1 MKLGIL
7 LVNQKMKLKLEVRY
21 LEKTL
26 NETNNSILNRI
37 KNMFKKNNY
46 STLKKELKAK
56 KNYLEFIDKYI
67 NENKEKMDMEI
78 DSEYVLKLTDKNIDK
93 VKEVLKSL

>member
-26 NETNNSILNRI
+26 DESNKSLFDKI
-37 KNMFKKNNY
+37 KSMFKKNNY
-46 STLKKELKAK
+46 SKLKKELKAK
-56 KNYLEFIDKYI
+56 KDYLEFIDKYMK
-67 NENKEKMDMEI
+67 ENKEKMDMMI
-78 DSEYVLKLTDKNIDK
+78 DNECVLKLTNKNIDK
-93 VKEVLKSL
+93 VKEELKNM

>member
-26 NETNNSILNRI
+26 DESNKSLFDKI
-37 KNMFKKNNY
+37 KSMLKKNSY
-46 STLKKELKAK
+46 SKLKKELKVK
-56 KNYLEFIDKYI
+56 KDYLEFIDKYMK
-67 NENKEKMDMEI
+67 ENKEKMNMMI
-78 DSEYVLKLTDKNIDK
+78 DNECVLKLTNKNIDK
-93 VKEVLKSL
+93 VKEELKNM

>member
-26 NETNNSILNRI
+26 DESNKSLFDKI
-37 KNMFKKNNY
+37 KSMFKKNSY
-46 STLKKELKAK
+46 SKLKKELKAK
-56 KNYLEFIDKYI
+56 KDYLEFIDKYMK
-67 NENKEKMDMEI
+67 ENKEKMDMMI
-78 DSEYVLKLTDKNIDK
+78 DNECVLKLTNKNIDK
-93 VKEVLKSL
+93 VKEELKNM

>member
-26 NETNNSILNRI
+26 DESNKSLFDKI
-37 KNMFKKNNY
+37 KSMFKKNSY
-46 STLKKELKAK
+46 SKLKKELKVK
-56 KNYLEFIDKYI
+56 KDY
-67 NENKEKMDMEI
+67 
-78 DSEYVLKLTDKNIDK
+78 SKLMLALSRLLQNMK
-93 VKEVLKSL
+93 

>member
-26 NETNNSILNRI
+26 DESNKSLFDKIKSMF
-37 KNMFKKNNY
+37 KNMIG
-46 STLKKELKAK
+46 LKKRGINL
-56 KNYLEFIDKYI
+56 FFTDIDK
-67 NENKEKMDMEI
+67 
-78 DSEYVLKLTDKNIDK
+78 LKTLML
-93 VKEVLKSL
+93 EELE

>member
-26 NETNNSILNRI
+26 DESNKSLFDKI
-37 KNMFKKNNY
+37 KSMFKKN
-46 STLKKELKAK
+46 SHSKLKKELKVK
-56 KNYLEFIDKYI
+56 KDYLEFIDKYMK
-67 NENKEKMDMEI
+67 ENKEKMDMMI
-78 DSEYVLKLTDKNIDK
+78 DNECVLKLTNKNIDK
-93 VKEVLKSL
+93 VKEELKNM

>member
-26 NETNNSILNRI
+26 DESNKSLFDKI
-37 KNMFKKNNY
+37 KSMFKKN
-46 STLKKELKAK
+46 SSSKLKKELKVK
-56 KNYLEFIDKYI
+56 KDYLEFIDKYMK
-67 NENKEKMDMEI
+67 ENKEKMDMMI
-78 DSEYVLKLTDKNIDK
+78 DNECVLKLTNKNIDK
-93 VKEVLKSL
+93 VKEELKNM

>member
-46 STLKKELKAK
+46 STLKKELKTK

>member
-37 KNMFKKNNY
+37 KNLFKKNNY
-46 STLKKELKAK
+46 STLKKELKTK

>member
-26 NETNNSILNRI
+26 DESNKSLFDKI
-37 KNMFKKNNY
+37 KSMFKKNNY
-46 STLKKELKAK
+46 SKLKKELKAK
-56 KNYLEFIDKYI
+56 KDYLEFIDKYMK
-67 NENKEKMDMEI
+67 ENKEKMDMMI
-78 DSEYVLKLTDKNIDK
+78 DNECVLKITNKNIVYK
-93 VKEVLKSL
+93 TKYGKI